1 MKFKTF
7 YFLMQ
12 LIFIIGKILSLVAWS
27 WWIVLIP
34 LWVPAVLLIIFI
46 VLGIFIESL
55 IKQLENSLSRARY
68 IECDIYFI

>member
-1 MKFKTF
+1 MKFKIF

-34 LWVPAVLLIIFI
+34 LRVPAVLLIIFI

-55 IKQLENSLSRARY
+55 IKQLENSLSRARC